1 MRSAAWRA
9 PTSCPSVSGQLA
21 ADTEHNDYEG
31 EPASDDPE
39 FDAKVSLAWELD
51 LWGNL
56 RWANRKAVAEYLATV
71 DAQRALQMT
80 LVAEVATAYYE
91 LVALDQ
97 ELSIVR
103 RTLQTRKE
111 GVRQARLRFEGGL
124 TSETALQ
131 QAKVELASTATLIPG
146 LESRIAL
153 KEHQIALLAGA
164 YPTLRI
170 DRQTMEMH
178 ARLPERLKVG
188 LPSELLKRRPDLRQS
203 EQTLRAAEAAMGM
216 ASADRFPRITFSL
229 TGGWENDDLKGLFSS
244 PFSYVGGSLV
254 SPLFSFG
261 KKKAKYKAALAACDE
276 ARLNYEQKVLEA
288 FREVNDAV
296 VTYRNVRTA
305 AALKRDL
312 QQAAQKYVELAQLQY
327 FNGVINYLDVLD
339 AQRKYFDAQI
349 GLSNAV
355 RDEHL
360 AMVDLYKALGG
371 GWGVEPRVVP
381 ADTDCLSPVRRSA
394 PGRAVLFRD
403 GVHERPAVEK
413 ILDILQRSLG
423 DVVHRLGREEG
434 LVRRDDH
441 IGEEQQPRQ
450 RVVVDDRV
458 RPVFVEVVAFLL
470 VDVQPRRAD
479 LLAFERFDQRFG
491 LDKLSAAGVDDHHAA
506 FHAGDRGLVDE
517 VLRLVGERAVER
529 DDVRTAVEL
538 VERDVGDARLA
549 GENAVGVGGRRPE
562 LPCRI
567 RAGCG

>member
-1 MRSAAWRA
+1 M
-9 PTSCPSVSGQLA
+9 
-21 ADTEHNDYEG
+21 
-31 EPASDDPE
+31 
-39 FDAKVSLAWELD
+39 
-51 LWGNL
+51 
-56 RWANRKAVAEYLATV
+56 
-71 DAQRALQMT
+71 
-80 LVAEVATAYYE
+80 
-91 LVALDQ
+91 
-97 ELSIVR
+97 
-103 RTLQTRKE
+103 
-111 GVRQARLRFEGGL
+111 
-124 TSETALQ
+124 
-131 QAKVELASTATLIPG
+131 ELASTATLIPG

-229 TGGWENDDLKGLFSS
+229 MGGWENDDLKGLFSS

-371 GWGVEPRVVP
+371 GWGVE
-381 ADTDCLSPVRRSA
+381 
-394 PGRAVLFRD
+394 
-403 GVHERPAVEK
+403 
-413 ILDILQRSLG
+413 
-423 DVVHRLGREEG
+423 RE
-434 LVRRDDH
+434 
-441 IGEEQQPRQ
+441 
-450 RVVVDDRV
+450 
-458 RPVFVEVVAFLL
+458 
-470 VDVQPRRAD
+470 
-479 LLAFERFDQRFG
+479 
-491 LDKLSAAGVDDHHAA
+491 
-506 FHAGDRGLVDE
+506 
-517 VLRLVGERAVER
+517 
-529 DDVRTAVEL
+529 
-538 VERDVGDARLA
+538 
-549 GENAVGVGGRRPE
+549 
-562 LPCRI
+562 
-567 RAGCG
+567 